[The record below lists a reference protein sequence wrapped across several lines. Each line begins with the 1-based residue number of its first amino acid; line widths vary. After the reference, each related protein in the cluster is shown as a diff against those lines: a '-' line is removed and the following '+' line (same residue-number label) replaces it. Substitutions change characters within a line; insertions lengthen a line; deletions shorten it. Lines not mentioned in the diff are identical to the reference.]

1 MAVTPNPETLVEP
14 VVDAAAVN
22 TLTPETNIVAETTMP
37 EDDKYI
43 NNVFLN
49 LKDEYGSNFDK
60 SEEEFYNKITTNKEY
75 AKNVFLNLKDLY
87 GENFTK
93 TENEFYDLVL
103 KKKDISQISSEISS
117 EGSEVSSDVVPV
129 EEKIERKE
137 GDTWEENGISWTF
150 KGGKQIDASGYDVD
164 GFNYDTGEWKG
175 GKKGEAYKKFQE
187 SGGFEPNK

>member
-93 TENEFYDLVL
+93 TENEFYDLLL
-103 KKKDISQISSEISS
+103 KKKRYFPDFFRNLFRRLRSFFRCCSC
-117 EGSEVSSDVVPV
+117 
-129 EEKIERKE
+129 
-137 GDTWEENGISWTF
+137 
-150 KGGKQIDASGYDVD
+150 
-164 GFNYDTGEWKG
+164 
-175 GKKGEAYKKFQE
+175 
-187 SGGFEPNK
+187 